1 MIIEEWQILWV
12 LGESAFCNDQY
23 YMTQLQQNYFYISL
37 IILSTHRFPL
47 AGTSCWNVAHYQ
59 SHCFDLLYRPLLAD
73 FVPFFSCQKLL
84 LKREEG
90 RATYSSEHK
99 ISWQLWNS
107 IRNHTHTHCNTTSR
121 GKDGLLTVLV
131 DFPAEVLLLW
141 CVCRARQQEVGSWLG
156 PGLLTVVVV
165 VEEWVRAQRI
175 LVAVALVAV
184 KARSWKQRMKYKRKE
199 FVWLTI

>member
-1 MIIEEWQILWV
+1 MYMIIEEWQILWV

-23 YMTQLQQNYFYISL
+23 YMTKLPQNYFYISL

-59 SHCFDLLYRPLLAD
+59 SHCFDLLYQPLLAD

-107 IRNHTHTHCNTTSR
+107 IRNHTHTYCNTTSR
-121 GKDGLLTVLV
+121 GERWTTDRSGR
-131 DFPAEVLLLW
+131 FS
-141 CVCRARQQEVGSWLG
+141 CRSASFLGCLQGTAAGSPFRTWPRPPHRCRRSGRMG
-156 PGLLTVVVV
+156 PRTTHP
-165 VEEWVRAQRI
+165 
-175 LVAVALVAV
+175 
-184 KARSWKQRMKYKRKE
+184 RSCC
-199 FVWLTI
+199 TGSS